1 MSKTWEVR
9 CAECA
14 FRGVAGDESTA
25 ESVAALHRD
34 PSGHRVRVLAP
45 AGAQTA

>member
-1 MSKTWEVR
+1 MPETWEVR

-25 ESVAALHRD
+25 ESIAAVHRD

-45 AGAQTA
+45 AGTQAA